1 MKSHP
6 AIFFAAFLI
15 IALGASTSSQGS
27 TPYGLTTEYRENPVG
42 IDAAVPR
49 LSWKLGEKAHRQT
62 GYEVEADGISCGK
75 TVGSDQVSVA
85 WPGGDLA
92 EGSRHSWRVR
102 IWNEKGSV
110 SDWSDPATFTVGRKG
125 PWSAKWISRSG
136 ENAMA
141 FAKVFSVTDEVV
153 RATLYISSPGFYEA
167 YLNGR
172 RIGDRVLD
180 PSPTQFDK
188 RVLYSTY
195 LLDGVVRQGKN
206 ELRLL
211 VGHGWYDV
219 RSTAAWNF
227 NSASWRGNPCVIA
240 ELKLEFSDGRVERI
254 VTGSDWRVVSSPV
267 LHDDIRE
274 GEVICAHDVNPREFP
289 RKEYASVVSG
299 PCGATLVAQP
309 QPPAKILDEI
319 APERIIR
326 LNDES
331 WMVVFPHNL
340 AGWMRLRLH
349 GQERGSLITVR
360 YDERVGENFEPLP
373 GSWRLGRK
381 LRTLV
386 PPVKSRCI
394 DEHFRYPSSV
404 QVLPDE
410 PGAFQTDRIIC
421 SGGEETYEPRFT
433 YNGFKYVWVRG
444 LKGEL
449 RSEDVTGC
457 QVGTDFKTVGTFVC
471 SDPTFNALIKMA
483 DRSYRCNFTDG
494 VPTDCP
500 HREKNGW
507 TGDAQVVSEM
517 AQYLYE
523 NTSAY
528 EKWIDDLCLAQNDK
542 GDIPAIVPTGGWGF
556 EWGNGPAWDAALTVI
571 PWNLHQYRGDRKIVE
586 KVFPFVQQYIAFT
599 ASKADDGNLVSH
611 GLGDWVAPVRKR
623 MAPTGLTSSCYW
635 YQAQRIASLM
645 AEVLGKTG
653 LATMYAEGAERT
665 KNSFNRRYY
674 KGDGVYE
681 TGLQCA
687 QAMPL
692 TFGLVPA
699 SEVMRVRAR
708 LIEACEKTGRWIDF
722 GLLGSKHVYRALS
735 EAGRTDL
742 AYQMIVNPDTPSMVP
757 WISAGYGT
765 LWEDWHDGASRN
777 HVMFADF
784 VAWAFQYLAGIRLA
798 VDEGSCVAIPT
809 GPVAFRE
816 IRIEPIPIPQLDFV
830 MAETETPYGR
840 VKSAWRREGNVIRFS
855 FTIPSGSTAKVC
867 LPDGKMHSLKP
878 GNHDFTIMTESNE
891 VVK

>member
-1 MKSHP
+1 MKTHVL
-6 AIFFAAFLI
+6 IFAAFVQAAS
-15 IALGASTSSQGS
+15 ALQGD
-27 TPYGLTTEYRENPVG
+27 PPHGLMTEYRENPVG
-42 IDAAVPR
+42 IDVAAPR
-49 LSWKLGEKAHRQT
+49 LSWMLGDGVLRQT
-62 GYEVEADGISCGK
+62 AYEIEADGRSFGK
-75 TVGSDQVSVA
+75 VVGSEQISVN
-85 WPGGDLA
+85 WPGVGLE
-92 EGSRHSWRVR
+92 EGARHSWRVR
-102 IWNEKGSV
+102 TWDEKGAV
-110 SDWSDPATFTVGRKG
+110 SGWSAPATFTVGRLG
-125 PWSAKWISRSG
+125 PWQAKWISRSG

-141 FAKVFSVTDEVV
+141 FAKTFAVTGEVA
-153 RATLYISSPGFYEA
+153 RATLYVSSPGFYEA

-195 LLDGVVRQGKN
+195 LLDGEVRQGDN

-227 NSASWRGNPCVIA
+227 NAASWRGAPCAIA
-240 ELKLEFSDGRVERI
+240 ELKLEFSDGHIERI
-254 VTGSDWRVVSSPV
+254 GTGSDWRVVSSPV

-274 GEVICAHDVNPREFP
+274 GEIVCTHDVNPREFP
-289 RKEYASVVSG
+289 RKEHADVVSG
-299 PCGATLVAQP
+299 PRGALLVAQP
-309 QPPAKILDEI
+309 QPPARALEEVL
-319 APERIIR
+319 PERVVR
-326 LNDES
+326 LADGS

-349 GQERGSLITVR
+349 GQERGAIVTIR
-360 YDERVGENFEPLP
+360 YDERVGENLEPLT
-373 GSWRLGRK
+373 GSWKFGRN
-381 LRTLV
+381 LRAQDTAA
-386 PPVKSRCI
+386 KTRRI
-394 DEHFRYPSSV
+394 DAHFRYPSSAL
-404 QVLPDE
+404 VLPDE

-421 SGGEETYEPRFT
+421 SGGEEIYEPRFT

-449 RSEDVTGC
+449 RMEDVTGC
-457 QVGTDFKTVGTFVC
+457 LVGTDIKTVGSFVC
-471 SDPTFNALIKMA
+471 SDPTFNELVKMA

-507 TGDAQVVSEM
+507 TGDAQVASEM

-528 EKWIDDLCLAQNDK
+528 EKWIDDLRLAQDGK

-556 EWGNGPAWDAALTVI
+556 AWGNGPAWDAALTVI
-571 PWNLHQYRGDRKIVE
+571 PWNLYRYRGDRRVVE
-586 KVFPFVQQYIAFT
+586 KVFPSVQRYIAFT
-599 ASKADDGNLVSH
+599 AGKADNDNLVSH
-611 GLGDWVAPVRKR
+611 GLGDWLVPDRKR
-623 MAPTGLTSSCYW
+623 VTPTGLTSSCYW

-645 AEVLGKTG
+645 ADVLGRAD
-653 LATMYAEGAERT
+653 LAAIYAESAERT
-665 KNSFNRRYY
+665 KDSFNRRYY

-692 TFGLVPA
+692 VFGLVPT
-699 SEVMRVRAR
+699 SEVVRVRAR
-708 LIEACEKTGRWIDF
+708 LVEACEKTGRRIDF

-742 AYQMIVNPDTPSMVP
+742 AYQMIVNRESPSMVP

-798 VDEGSCVAIPT
+798 ADEGSCVAIPT

-816 IRIEPIPIPQLDFV
+816 IWLEPIPIPQLDFV
-830 MAETETPYGR
+830 TAETETPYGR
-840 VKSAWRREGNVIRFS
+840 VKSTWRREGKVVRFS
-855 FTIPSGSTAKVC
+855 FAIPPGSTAKVR
-867 LPDGKMHSLKP
+867 LLDGAVHSLEP
-878 GNHDFTIMTESNE
+878 GSHEFAVAGESE
-891 VVK
+891 GSAK